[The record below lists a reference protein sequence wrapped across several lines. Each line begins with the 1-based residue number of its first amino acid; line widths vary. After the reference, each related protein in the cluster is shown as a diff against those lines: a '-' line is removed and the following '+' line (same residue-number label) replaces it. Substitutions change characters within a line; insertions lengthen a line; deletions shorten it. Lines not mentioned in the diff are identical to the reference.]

1 MYSFKNDYSE
11 GAHPR
16 ILNAL
21 MESNFVQEEGYGEDQ
36 YTQKAIELLKQSI
49 GRTDVDIH
57 LLAGGTQTNLIAL
70 SAFLRP
76 HEAVLAASTGHILGH
91 ETGAIEATGHKI
103 LSIETDNGKL
113 QPSHLKGVLD
123 AHTDEH
129 MVKPKLVYISNSTEI
144 GSIYKRSELEQLS
157 DFCQHHK
164 LILYMDGARLGSALC
179 SEENDLK
186 LSDLAALVDAFYIGG
201 TKNGALIGEALV
213 ICRDALKEDFR
224 FHMKQK
230 GALLAKGRLLGIQFL
245 ELFRDNLFFDLASHA
260 NKMAIM
266 IRDELG
272 KKNVRFLTHS
282 PSNQIFPILPN
293 ALITELQSKYSF
305 HIWEK
310 VDSDYAAIRL
320 VTSWATKEDAVV
332 VLIEDLKRMLLITKY
347 RKIDKQARMKLVPDP
362 KLVNSRG
369 SGRFLM
375 VPDTTKVL

>member
-36 YTQKAIELLKQSI
+36 YTQKAIGLLKQSI

-76 HEAVLAASTGHILGH
+76 HEAVIAASTGHILGH

-157 DFCQHHK
+157 DFCQHNN

-179 SEENDLK
+179 SEENDLN

-213 ICRDALKEDFR
+213 ICRDSLKEDFR

-260 NKMAIM
+260 NKMAEM
-266 IRDELG
+266 LRDVLRKE
-272 KKNVRFLTHS
+272 NVRFLTHS

-293 ALITELQSKYSF
+293 ALITELKSKYSF

-310 VDSDYAAIRL
+310 VDSDYSAIRL

-332 VLIEDLKRMLLITKY
+332 ALIEDLKSMLTNH
-347 RKIDKQARMKLVPDP
+347 KI
-362 KLVNSRG
+362 
-369 SGRFLM
+369 
-375 VPDTTKVL
+375 